1 VSSGVRRSWWL
12 FSGAFLVLAVIRVFQ
27 LFQSGSILD
36 WFALIVLGV
45 AAGAALWHRNEVV
58 SREAGGRIEAESLAR
73 ILRGLSRSVSPD
85 AIVAAI
91 VGDLVQ
97 GTGADHVAVVRR
109 RTDSDVLEATLVT
122 RRAGVPNTTTFLP
135 LTDLE
140 DAGTATERLA
150 DRVGATFG
158 LTNILAAPLRSET
171 GTVGAIVL
179 SRREREAWPEPA
191 RRLLRAA
198 ASETAA
204 AFSRANSY
212 REAEVLASTDS
223 LTGLPNRR
231 YFEELTELLARRRRA
246 NDAIGIL
253 MIDIDRFKRV
263 NDEHGH
269 AIGDEVL
276 RAVARAILATVRADD
291 VPARVGGEEFV
302 VLLKNPPPEVP
313 VQVGERVRDAVRRLD
328 LAPLGVPA
336 ISVSVG
342 VASGLDHEEPIADIV
357 DRADKALL
365 RAKRAGRDRVVL
377 G

>member
-1 VSSGVRRSWWL
+1 VSSGIRRSWWL
-12 FSGAFLVLAVIRVFQ
+12 LSGALLVAGVLLVLQIVRGGDVVVWI
-27 LFQSGSILD
+27 
-36 WFALIVLGV
+36 ALLSVGI
-45 AAGAALWHRNEVV
+45 AAAAAAWHRNRLAA
-58 SREAGGRIEAESLAR
+58 REAGGRIEAESLAR

-109 RTDSDVLEATLVT
+109 RSDSDVLEATLVT
-122 RRAGVPNTTTFLP
+122 RRAGVPSTTTYLP

-140 DAGTATERLA
+140 DPRTATTRLA
-150 DRVGATFG
+150 ERVGATFG
-158 LTNILAAPLRSET
+158 LTNILAAPLRSDD

-231 YFEELTELLARRRRA
+231 YFEEFSELLAKRRRA
-246 NDAIGIL
+246 NDAVAIL

-263 NDEHGH
+263 NDDHGH

-313 VQVGERVRDAVRRLD
+313 VQVGERVREAVRRLD

-342 VASGLDHEEPIADIV
+342 VASGLDHEEPIVDIV
-357 DRADKALL
+357 NRADKALL

>member
-1 VSSGVRRSWWL
+1 
-12 FSGAFLVLAVIRVFQ
+12 
-27 LFQSGSILD
+27 
-36 WFALIVLGV
+36 
-45 AAGAALWHRNEVV
+45 
-58 SREAGGRIEAESLAR
+58 
-73 ILRGLSRSVSPD
+73 
-85 AIVAAI
+85 
-91 VGDLVQ
+91 
-97 GTGADHVAVVRR
+97 
-109 RTDSDVLEATLVT
+109 VLEATLVT
-122 RRAGVPNTTTFLP
+122 RRAGVPSTTTYLP

-140 DAGTATERLA
+140 DPSTATTRLA

-158 LTNILAAPLRSET
+158 LTNILAAPLRSED

-179 SRREREAWPEPA
+179 SRREQEAWPEPA

-231 YFEELTELLARRRRA
+231 YFEEFTELLAKRRRA
-246 NDAIGIL
+246 NDAVAIL

-263 NDEHGH
+263 NDDHGH
-269 AIGDEVL
+269 AVGDEVL

-313 VQVGERVRDAVRRLD
+313 VQVGERVREAVRRLD
-328 LAPLGVPA
+328 LSPLGVRS

-357 DRADKALL
+357 GRADKALL
-365 RAKRAGRDRVVL
+365 RAKRAGRDRVVAA
-377 G
+377 

>member
-1 VSSGVRRSWWL
+1 MSSGVRRSRWL
-12 FSGAFLVLAVIRVFQ
+12 LSAAFLVLGVLLVVELLRGGDIV
-27 LFQSGSILD
+27 D
-36 WFALIVLGV
+36 WTALAIVGV
-45 AAGAALWHRNEVV
+45 AAGAALWHRNEVA
-58 SREAGGRIEAESLAR
+58 SLEAGGRVEAESLAR

-97 GTGADHVAVVRR
+97 GTGADHVAIVRR
-109 RTDSDVLEATLVT
+109 RPDGEVLEATLVT
-122 RRAGVPNTTTFLP
+122 RRAGVPSTTVLLP
-135 LTDLE
+135 LSDIE
-140 DAGTATERLA
+140 DPATATTRLA

-158 LTNILAAPLRSET
+158 LTNILAAPLRSEE

-191 RRLLRAA
+191 WRLLRAA

-212 REAEVLASTDS
+212 RETEVLASTDS

-246 NDAIGIL
+246 DDAIAIL

-263 NDEHGH
+263 NDDHGH
-269 AIGDEVL
+269 AVGDEVL
-276 RAVARAILATVRADD
+276 RAVARAILATVRAED

-313 VQVGERVRDAVRRLD
+313 VQVGERVREAVRRLD
-328 LAPLGVPA
+328 LSLLGVPA

-342 VASGLDHEEPIADIV
+342 VASGVDHEEPIAAIV
-357 DRADKALL
+357 GRADKALL
-365 RAKRAGRDRVVL
+365 QAKRAGRDRVVSA
-377 G
+377 

>member
-1 VSSGVRRSWWL
+1 MSPGIRRSWWL
-12 FSGAFLVLAVIRVFQ
+12 LSGAFV
-27 LFQSGSILD
+27 
-36 WFALIVLGV
+36 VLGALLV
-45 AAGAALWHRNEVV
+45 VQLVRGADVVDWIALVTVGIAAAAALWHRSQVAA
-58 SREAGGRIEAESLAR
+58 REAGGRIEAESLAR

-91 VGDLVQ
+91 VGDLVE

-109 RTDSDVLEATLVT
+109 RSDSGVLEATLVT
-122 RRAGVPNTTTFLP
+122 RRAGVPSTTAYLP
-135 LTDLE
+135 LADLE
-140 DAGTATERLA
+140 DPGTATTRLA

-158 LTNILAAPLRSET
+158 LTNLLAAPLRSEE
-171 GTVGAIVL
+171 GTVGAILV

-212 REAEVLASTDS
+212 REFELLASTDS

-231 YFEELTELLARRRRA
+231 YFEELTELLAKRRRA
-246 NDAIGIL
+246 DDAIAIL
-253 MIDIDRFKRV
+253 MIDIDHFKRV
-263 NDEHGH
+263 NDDHGH
-269 AIGDEVL
+269 AVGDEVL
-276 RAVARAILATVRADD
+276 RAVARAILATVRGDD

-313 VQVGERVRDAVRRLD
+313 VQVGERVREAVRRLD
-328 LAPLGVPA
+328 LSLLGVRS
-336 ISVSVG
+336 ITVSVG

-357 DRADKALL
+357 GRADKALL
-365 RAKRAGRDRVVL
+365 QAKRAGRDRVVAA
-377 G
+377 

>member
-1 VSSGVRRSWWL
+1 VSSGIRRSWWL
-12 FSGAFLVLAVIRVFQ
+12 LSGALLVAGVLLVLQIVRGGDVVVWI
-27 LFQSGSILD
+27 
-36 WFALIVLGV
+36 ALLSVGI
-45 AAGAALWHRNEVV
+45 AAAAAAWHRNRLAA
-58 SREAGGRIEAESLAR
+58 REAGGRIEAESLAR

-109 RTDSDVLEATLVT
+109 RSDSDVLEATLVT
-122 RRAGVPNTTTFLP
+122 RRAGVPSTTTYLP

-140 DAGTATERLA
+140 DPSTATTRLA

-158 LTNILAAPLRSET
+158 LTNILAAPLRSDD

-231 YFEELTELLARRRRA
+231 YFEEFSELLAKRRRA
-246 NDAIGIL
+246 NDAVAIL

-263 NDEHGH
+263 NDDHGH

-313 VQVGERVRDAVRRLD
+313 VQVGERVREAVRRLD

-342 VASGLDHEEPIADIV
+342 VASGLDHEEPIVDIV
-357 DRADKALL
+357 NRADKALL

>member
-1 VSSGVRRSWWL
+1 MSSGVRRSWWL
-12 FSGAFLVLAVIRVFQ
+12 FSGAFLLLGLLLVSQLSGGGNVIDWIVLVLA
-27 LFQSGSILD
+27 
-36 WFALIVLGV
+36 GV
-45 AAGAALWHRNEVV
+45 TAGAALWHRNEVAA
-58 SREAGGRIEAESLAR
+58 REAVGRVEAESLAR

-109 RTDSDVLEATLVT
+109 RPDGGVLEATLVT
-122 RRAGVPNTTTFLP
+122 RRAGVPSTTIFLP
-135 LTDLE
+135 LTDIE
-140 DAGTATERLA
+140 DPSTATTRLA

-158 LTNILAAPLRSET
+158 LTNILAAPLRSEE

-231 YFEELTELLARRRRA
+231 YFEEYTELLARRRRA
-246 NDAIGIL
+246 DDAVAIL

-263 NDEHGH
+263 NDTHGH
-269 AIGDEVL
+269 AVGDEVL

-302 VLLKNPPPEVP
+302 VLLKNPPAEVP
-313 VQVGERVRDAVRRLD
+313 VQVGERVREAVRRLD
-328 LAPLGVPA
+328 LSPLGVKS

-342 VASGLDHEEPIADIV
+342 VASGLGHEEPIADV
-357 DRADKALL
+357 VARADKALL
-365 RAKRAGRDRVVL
+365 RAKRAGRDRVVAA
-377 G
+377 

>member
-1 VSSGVRRSWWL
+1 MSSGIRRSWWL
-12 FSGAFLVLAVIRVFQ
+12 LSGALLVAGVLLVLQIVRGGDVVAWI
-27 LFQSGSILD
+27 
-36 WFALIVLGV
+36 ALLSVGI
-45 AAGAALWHRNEVV
+45 AAAAAAWHRNRLAA
-58 SREAGGRIEAESLAR
+58 REAGGRIEAESLAR

-109 RTDSDVLEATLVT
+109 RSDSDVLEATLVT
-122 RRAGVPNTTTFLP
+122 RRAGVPSTTTYLP

-140 DAGTATERLA
+140 DPSTATTRLA

-158 LTNILAAPLRSET
+158 LTNILAAPLRSED

-179 SRREREAWPEPA
+179 SRREREAWPDPA

-231 YFEELTELLARRRRA
+231 YFDELTELLARRRRA
-246 NDAIGIL
+246 NDAIAIL

-269 AIGDEVL
+269 AVGDEVL
-276 RAVARAILATVRADD
+276 RAVARAILATVRGDD

-313 VQVGERVRDAVRRLD
+313 LQVGERVREAVGRLD
-328 LAPLGVPA
+328 LSPLGVRG

-342 VASGLDHEEPIADIV
+342 VASGLDHEEPIAQIV
-357 DRADKALL
+357 GRADKALL
-365 RAKRAGRDRVVL
+365 QAKRAGRDRVVAA
-377 G
+377 

>member
-1 VSSGVRRSWWL
+1 MTSGVRRSWWL
-12 FSGAFLVLAVIRVFQ
+12 LSGAFLVLGVVLVAQ
-27 LFQSGSILD
+27 LFRSGDFVD
-36 WFALIVLGV
+36 WIALVMVGI
-45 AAGAALWHRNEVV
+45 AAVAALWYRNQVAM
-58 SREAGGRIEAESLAR
+58 REAGGRIEAESLAR

-109 RTDSDVLEATLVT
+109 RSDSDVLEATLVT
-122 RRAGVPNTTTFLP
+122 RRAGVPSTTTYLP

-140 DAGTATERLA
+140 DPSTATTRLA

-158 LTNILAAPLRSET
+158 LTNILAAPLRSED

-179 SRREREAWPEPA
+179 SRREREAWPDPA

-212 REAEVLASTDS
+212 REAEVLASTDA
-223 LTGLPNRR
+223 LTGMPNRR
-231 YFEELTELLARRRRA
+231 YFEEFSELLAKRRRA
-246 NDAIGIL
+246 NDAVAIL

-263 NDEHGH
+263 NDDHGH
-269 AIGDEVL
+269 AVGDEVL
-276 RAVARAILATVRADD
+276 RAVARAILATVRGDD
-291 VPARVGGEEFV
+291 VPARLGGEEFV
-302 VLLKNPPPEVP
+302 VLLRNPPPEVP
-313 VQVGERVRDAVRRLD
+313 LQVGERVREAVRRLD
-328 LAPLGVPA
+328 LSPLGVR
-336 ISVSVG
+336 SVSVSIG

-357 DRADKALL
+357 SRADKALL
-365 RAKRAGRDRVVL
+365 RAKRAGRDRVIAA
-377 G
+377 

>member
-12 FSGAFLVLAVIRVFQ
+12 LSGAFLVLGV
-27 LFQSGSILD
+27 
-36 WFALIVLGV
+36 LIVARLFRSGDFV
-45 AAGAALWHRNEVV
+45 DWIALVVVGIAAGAALWHRNEVA

-109 RTDSDVLEATLVT
+109 RSDTDVLEATLVT
-122 RRAGVPNTTTFLP
+122 RRAGVPSTTILLP
-135 LTDLE
+135 LTDLD
-140 DAGTATERLA
+140 DASTATARLA

-158 LTNILAAPLRSET
+158 LTNILAAPLRSEE

-179 SRREREAWPEPA
+179 SRREQEAWPDPA

-231 YFEELTELLARRRRA
+231 YFEEFTELLAKRRRA
-246 NDAIGIL
+246 NDAVAIL

-263 NDEHGH
+263 NDDHGH

-313 VQVGERVRDAVRRLD
+313 VQVGERVREAVRRLD
-328 LAPLGVPA
+328 LSALGVRS

-357 DRADKALL
+357 GRADKALM
-365 RAKRAGRDRVVL
+365 RAKRAGRDRVVR

>member
-1 VSSGVRRSWWL
+1 MSSGVRRSWWL
-12 FSGAFLVLAVIRVFQ
+12 LSVSFLVLGLLLVAR
-27 LFQSGSILD
+27 LFRGGDFVD
-36 WFALIVLGV
+36 WIALIAVGV
-45 AAGAALWHRNEVV
+45 AAGAAMWHRNEVA
-58 SREAGGRIEAESLAR
+58 SREAGGRVEAESLAR

-109 RTDSDVLEATLVT
+109 RSESAVLEATLVT
-122 RRAGVPNTTTFLP
+122 RRAGVPSTTIFLP

-140 DAGTATERLA
+140 DPSSATTRLA

-158 LTNILAAPLRSET
+158 LTNILAAPLRSED

-179 SRREREAWPEPA
+179 SRREREAWPDPA

-231 YFEELTELLARRRRA
+231 YFDEFTELLAKRRRA
-246 NDAIGIL
+246 NDAVAIL

-263 NDEHGH
+263 NDDHGH
-269 AIGDEVL
+269 AVGDEVL
-276 RAVARAILATVRADD
+276 RAVARAILATVRGDD

-313 VQVGERVRDAVRRLD
+313 VQVGERVREAVRRLD
-328 LAPLGVPA
+328 LSPLGVRT
-336 ISVSVG
+336 ITVSVG
-342 VASGLDHEEPIADIV
+342 VASGLDHVEPIADIV
-357 DRADKALL
+357 ARADKALL
-365 RAKRAGRDRVVL
+365 RAKRAGRDRVVAA
-377 G
+377 

>member
-12 FSGAFLVLAVIRVFQ
+12 LSVSFLVLGLLLVAR
-27 LFQSGSILD
+27 LFRGGDFVD
-36 WFALIVLGV
+36 WIALIAVGV
-45 AAGAALWHRNEVV
+45 AAGAAMWHRNEVA
-58 SREAGGRIEAESLAR
+58 SREAGGRVEAESLAR

-109 RTDSDVLEATLVT
+109 RSESAVLEATLVT
-122 RRAGVPNTTTFLP
+122 RRAGVPSTTIFLP

-140 DAGTATERLA
+140 DPSSATTRLA

-158 LTNILAAPLRSET
+158 LTNILAAPLRSED

-179 SRREREAWPEPA
+179 SRREREAWPDPA

-231 YFEELTELLARRRRA
+231 YFDEFTELLAKRRRA
-246 NDAIGIL
+246 NDAVAIL

-263 NDEHGH
+263 NDDHGH
-269 AIGDEVL
+269 AVGDEVL
-276 RAVARAILATVRADD
+276 RAVARAILATVRGDD

-313 VQVGERVRDAVRRLD
+313 VQVGERVREAVRRLD
-328 LAPLGVPA
+328 LSPLGVRT
-336 ISVSVG
+336 ITVSVG
-342 VASGLDHEEPIADIV
+342 VASGLDHVEPIADIV
-357 DRADKALL
+357 ARADKALL
-365 RAKRAGRDRVVL
+365 RAKRAGRDRVVAA
-377 G
+377 

>member
-1 VSSGVRRSWWL
+1 LL
-12 FSGAFLVLAVIRVFQ
+12 FSGAFLVLGVLRVVQ
-27 LFQSGSILD
+27 LFQSGSIVD
-36 WFALIVLGV
+36 WFALLVLGV
-45 AAGAALWHRNEVV
+45 AAGAALWHRNEVA
-58 SREAGGRIEAESLAR
+58 SREAGGRVEAESLAR

-109 RTDSDVLEATLVT
+109 RSDSDVLEATLVT
-122 RRAGVPNTTTFLP
+122 RRAGVPSTTVLLP

-140 DAGTATERLA
+140 DASTATARLA

-158 LTNILAAPLRSET
+158 LTNILAAPLRSED

-179 SRREREAWPEPA
+179 SRREREAWPDPA

-231 YFEELTELLARRRRA
+231 YFDEFTELLAKRRRA
-246 NDAIGIL
+246 NDAVAIL

-263 NDEHGH
+263 NDDHGH
-269 AIGDEVL
+269 AVGDEVL

-302 VLLKNPPPEVP
+302 VLLRNPPPEVP
-313 VQVGERVRDAVRRLD
+313 VQVGERVREAVRRLD
-328 LAPLGVPA
+328 LSPLGVRT

-357 DRADKALL
+357 GRADKALL
-365 RAKRAGRDRVVL
+365 RAKRAGRDRVVAA
-377 G
+377 